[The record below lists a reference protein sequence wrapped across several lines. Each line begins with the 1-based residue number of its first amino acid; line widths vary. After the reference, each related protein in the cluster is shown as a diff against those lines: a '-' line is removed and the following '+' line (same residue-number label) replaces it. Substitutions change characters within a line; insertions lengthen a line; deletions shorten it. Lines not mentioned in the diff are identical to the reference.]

1 MAFSLNPFQRQKNST
16 TSQQVTPQATLQ
28 TNQNYQIFKDVNNDI
43 QRIVSQRSVVSQQV
57 QEQEPLANPIWQTLG
72 VDSDML
78 MMPVATNKV
87 DRILQYR
94 RIAKFPEC
102 DWCLDEIADEFIH
115 EDEHGNFINLTLP
128 DGKQNL
134 NETRK
139 KILQDEFRRYI
150 DLFKLRDEGYNLIKR
165 FLVEGELAWEN
176 VIKQSVPSMG
186 IIGVKFLMPEYYE
199 TLIDTKTGNPV
210 GLLFDVSRYAVD
222 VRQMM
227 TNAYI
232 GSASVFNAVIPTTA
246 AYTIDTKK
254 SVPLLW
260 SQVTYINSGETT
272 LDGNQWITFPLVE
285 KSKQAYYQLAL
296 LYDAAVILRVTRAP
310 ERLLYNVSTG
320 RMNDNYAQAY
330 VRDFANSLK
339 SKKVPTTKPGTMG
352 QQDISQVYNPITMLE
367 NYVFAK
373 NADSEGTSIESVG
386 SQANY
391 EELGDIEFFLR
402 RFMKQ
407 FKVPFSRYK
416 TPENAPP
423 AQDQLSYEEHSFLR
437 MVVRLQR
444 RFALGFKNGFITDLK
459 LKGIWDKY
467 ELKESDIDVQFVLP
481 STYELYEKQQII
493 ETKMNIY
500 KNALGDNEEF
510 SKTTAMKKLLGFSDA
525 EIKENFENLIKEKM
539 INAYADFMSEKVA
552 EHKGLAGF
560 DINIKFKDEADKEV
574 NKDAGGEDKS
584 EDEGSEEE
592 GSEDTSSEESS
603 EESGEETTTEEPA
616 EAPEAK
622 EAPAPTFG
630 LA

>member
-1 MAFSLNPFQRQKNST
+1 MAFTLNPFQRQKNNT
-16 TSQQVTPQATLQ
+16 NQQVQPQSTVQA
-28 TNQNYQIFKDVNNDI
+28 NQNYQIFKDVSNDI
-43 QRIVSQRSVVSQQV
+43 QRIVSQRSVVSQMV
-57 QEQEPLANPIWQTLG
+57 QEQEPLAKPIWQTLG

-78 MMPVATNKV
+78 MMPTATNKT

-94 RIAKFPEC
+94 KIAKFPET

-128 DGKQNL
+128 DGKANL

-176 VIKQSVPSMG
+176 VIKQSIPSMG

-199 TLIDTKTGNPV
+199 TLLDVKTNSPV
-210 GLLFDVSRYAVD
+210 GLLFDTKRYAAD
-222 VRQMM
+222 VRQIV

-232 GSASVFNAVIPTTA
+232 GAASVFNAVIPTTA
-246 AYTIDTKK
+246 AYNIDPST

-260 SQVTYINSGETT
+260 SQLTYINSGETT
-272 LDGNQWITFPLVE
+272 LDGNQWVTYPLVE

-352 QQDISQVYNPITMLE
+352 QQDIAQVYNPITMLE

-373 NADSEGTSIESVG
+373 NADSEGTTIESVG
-386 SQANY
+386 STANY
-391 EELGDIEFFLR
+391 EEIGDIEFFLR

-444 RFALGFKNGFITDLK
+444 RFALGFKNGFIVDLK

-467 ELKESDIDVQFVLP
+467 ELKESDIDVAFALP

-539 INAYADFMSEKVA
+539 INAYGDYMSEQVA
-552 EHKGLAGF
+552 EHKGLADF
-560 DINIKFKDEADKEV
+560 DIKVKYKDEADKEIS
-574 NKDAGGEDKS
+574 KDAGGEDNS
-584 EDEGSEEE
+584 EE
-592 GSEDTSSEESS
+592 GSDKGSEESS
-603 EESGEETTTEEPA
+603 EDTQSEEGSEEAATTEEPA

-622 EAPAPTFG
+622 EAPTPTFG

>member
-16 TSQQVTPQATLQ
+16 TSQQVKPQATVQ
-28 TNQNYQIFKDVNNDI
+28 TNQNYQIFKDVSNDI
-43 QRIVSQRSVVSQQV
+43 QRIVSQRSVINNQV
-57 QEQEPLANPIWQTLG
+57 REQEPLANPIWQTLG
-72 VDSDML
+72 IDSDML
-78 MMPVATNKV
+78 MMPVATNKA

-94 RIAKFPEC
+94 KIAKFPEC
-102 DWCLDEIADEFIH
+102 DWCLDELADEFIH
-115 EDEHGNFINLTLP
+115 EDEHGNFINLNLP
-128 DGKQNL
+128 DGKANL

-139 KILQDEFRRYI
+139 KILQDEFHRYI
-150 DLFKLRDEGYNLIKR
+150 DLFKLREDGYNLVKR

-199 TLIDTKTGNPV
+199 TLIDTKTNSPV

-232 GSASVFNAVIPTTA
+232 GSASVFNAVIPSTA
-246 AYTIDTKK
+246 AYTIDPKK
-254 SVPLLW
+254 SIPFLW
-260 SQVTYINSGETT
+260 SQLTYISSGETT

-285 KSKQAYYQLAL
+285 KTKQAYYQLAL

-310 ERLLYNVSTG
+310 ERLLYNISTG
-320 RMNDNYAQAY
+320 RMNDNYAQAF

-339 SKKVPTTKPGTMG
+339 SKKVPTAKPGSMG
-352 QQDISQVYNPITMLE
+352 QQDIAQVYNPITMLE

-402 RFMKQ
+402 RFMKTL
-407 FKVPFSRYK
+407 KVPFSRYK

-444 RFALGFKNGFITDLK
+444 RFALGLKNGYITDLK
-459 LKGIWDKY
+459 LKGIWEKY
-467 ELKESDIDVQFVLP
+467 ELKESDIDIQFALP

-493 ETKMNIY
+493 ETKMSIY

-539 INAYADFMSEKVA
+539 INAYGDYMSEQVA

-560 DINIKFKDEADKEV
+560 DITVKFKDEADKEIS
-574 NKDAGGEDKS
+574 NNAGGEDKDN
-584 EDEGSEEE
+584 ENTDDES
-592 GSEDTSSEESS
+592 SEDTSAEEDNEEASEE
-603 EESGEETTTEEPA
+603 TATEEPA

-622 EAPAPTFG
+622 ESEPPSFG

>member
-16 TSQQVTPQATLQ
+16 TSQQVKPQATVQ
-28 TNQNYQIFKDVNNDI
+28 TNQNYQIFKDVSNDI
-43 QRIVSQRSVVSQQV
+43 QRIVSQRSVINNQV
-57 QEQEPLANPIWQTLG
+57 REQEPLANPIWQTLG
-72 VDSDML
+72 IDSDML
-78 MMPVATNKV
+78 MMPVATNKA

-94 RIAKFPEC
+94 KIAKFPEC
-102 DWCLDEIADEFIH
+102 DWCLDELADEFIH

-128 DGKQNL
+128 DGKANL

-139 KILQDEFRRYI
+139 KILQDEFHRYI
-150 DLFKLRDEGYNLIKR
+150 DLFKLREDGYNLVKR

-199 TLIDTKTGNPV
+199 TLIDTKTNSPV

-232 GSASVFNAVIPTTA
+232 GSASVFNAVIPSTA
-246 AYTIDTKK
+246 AYTIDPKK
-254 SVPLLW
+254 SIPFLW
-260 SQVTYINSGETT
+260 SQLTYISSGETT

-285 KSKQAYYQLAL
+285 KTKQAYYQLAL

-330 VRDFANSLK
+330 VREFANSLK
-339 SKKVPTTKPGTMG
+339 SKKVPTTKPGSMG
-352 QQDISQVYNPITMLE
+352 QQDIAQVYNPITMLE

-402 RFMKQ
+402 RFMKTL
-407 FKVPFSRYK
+407 KVPFSRYK

-444 RFALGFKNGFITDLK
+444 RFALGLKNGYITDLK
-459 LKGIWDKY
+459 LKGIWEKY
-467 ELKESDIDVQFVLP
+467 ELKESDIDIQFALP

-493 ETKMNIY
+493 ETKMSIY

-539 INAYADFMSEKVA
+539 INAYGDYMSEQVA

-560 DINIKFKDEADKEV
+560 DITVKFKDEADKEIS
-574 NKDAGGEDKS
+574 NNAGGEDKDS
-584 EDEGSEEE
+584 ENTDNES
-592 GSEDTSSEESS
+592 SEDTSAEEDNEEASEE
-603 EESGEETTTEEPA
+603 TATEEPA

-622 EAPAPTFG
+622 ESEPPSFG

>member
-16 TSQQVTPQATLQ
+16 TSQQVKPQATVQ
-28 TNQNYQIFKDVNNDI
+28 TNQNYQIFKDVSNDI
-43 QRIVSQRSVVSQQV
+43 QRIVSQRSVINNQV
-57 QEQEPLANPIWQTLG
+57 REQEPLANPIWQTLG
-72 VDSDML
+72 IDSDML
-78 MMPVATNKV
+78 MMPVATNKA

-94 RIAKFPEC
+94 KIAKFPEC
-102 DWCLDEIADEFIH
+102 DWCLDELADEFIH

-128 DGKQNL
+128 DGKANL

-139 KILQDEFRRYI
+139 KILQDEFHRYI
-150 DLFKLRDEGYNLIKR
+150 DLFKLREDGYNLVKR

-199 TLIDTKTGNPV
+199 TLIDTKTNSPV

-232 GSASVFNAVIPTTA
+232 GSASVFNAVIPSTA
-246 AYTIDTKK
+246 AYTIDPKK
-254 SVPLLW
+254 SIPFLW
-260 SQVTYINSGETT
+260 SQLTYISSGETT

-285 KSKQAYYQLAL
+285 KTKQAYYQLAL

-310 ERLLYNVSTG
+310 ERLLYNISTG

-339 SKKVPTTKPGTMG
+339 SKKVPTAKPGSMG
-352 QQDISQVYNPITMLE
+352 QQDIAQVYNPITMLE

-402 RFMKQ
+402 RFMKTL
-407 FKVPFSRYK
+407 KVPFSRYK

-444 RFALGFKNGFITDLK
+444 RFALGLKNGYITDLK
-459 LKGIWDKY
+459 LKGIWEKY
-467 ELKESDIDVQFVLP
+467 ELKESDIDIQFALP

-493 ETKMNIY
+493 ETKMSIY

-510 SKTTAMKKLLGFSDA
+510 SKTTAMKKLLGFSDT

-539 INAYADFMSEKVA
+539 INAYGDYMSEQVA

-560 DINIKFKDEADKEV
+560 DITVKFKDEADKEIS
-574 NKDAGGEDKS
+574 NNAGGEDKDS
-584 EDEGSEEE
+584 ENTDDES
-592 GSEDTSSEESS
+592 SEDTSAEEDNEEASEE
-603 EESGEETTTEEPA
+603 TATEEPA

-622 EAPAPTFG
+622 ESEPPSFG